1 MLNMRIT
8 PRRQRGFTL
17 IEVLVALLIFAFGV
31 LALVGLQVTAIRQ
44 SGNAKYRSD
53 AAMLANQLIGQMWVT
68 DRVTANLQTSFNTG
82 GAQYNTWLTG
92 VQSALPVV
100 GIASAP
106 TVSVSASGV
115 VTINIYWKSPNEQ
128 STDPQHSYVTVAQVR

>member
-1 MLNMRIT
+1 MRMS

-53 AAMLANQLIGQMWVT
+53 AAMLANQLIGTMWVT
-68 DRVTANLQTSFNTG
+68 DRVPANMQTSFNTG
-82 GAQYNTWLTG
+82 GAQYNAWLTG
-92 VQSALPVV
+92 VQRALPAA
-100 GIASAP
+100 GGASAP
-106 TVSVSASGV
+106 TVNVAGDGT
-115 VTINIYWKSPNEQ
+115 VTINIFWKAPNEQ
-128 STDPQHSYVTVAQVR
+128 ATDPVHSYVTVAQVR